1 VNKLHSGEDHS
12 TQRLRC
18 LLRTVDDVAVLLLL
32 STTSELP
39 HCWCCC
45 AVTNVEVVTV
55 VAVMLLLHVLTG
67 VTNVEDDNNT
77 QRMLQMECLLRDK
90 EAVYIG
96 ESTCQNT
103 YNFSCTQNG

>member
-1 VNKLHSGEDHS
+1 MNKLHSGEDHS

-67 VTNVEDDNNT
+67 VTNVEDDNDT
-77 QRMLQMECLLRDK
+77 QRMLQME
-90 EAVYIG
+90 
-96 ESTCQNT
+96 
-103 YNFSCTQNG
+103 